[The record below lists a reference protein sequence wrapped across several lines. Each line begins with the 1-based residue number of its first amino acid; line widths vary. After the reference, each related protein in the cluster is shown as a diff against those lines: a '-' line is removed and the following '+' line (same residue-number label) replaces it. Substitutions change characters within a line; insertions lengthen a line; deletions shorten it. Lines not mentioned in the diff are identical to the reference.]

1 MILKREMEIVDR
13 LQEELDNYPFL
24 FNNTDEVNQFKSDI
38 LQWTDEKISLPV
50 LSSLYSYPGM

>member
-1 MILKREMEIVDR
+1 MEIVDR

-50 LSSLYSYPGM
+50 LSSLYSYPGI